1 MIETDLRQFKD
12 NGFAPV
18 KLDREMVIT
27 FHDYCERRFV
37 KLKAHEHLDSQSEWE
52 DLMKKSRRLFD
63 SEVVHVAE
71 ELAGELGDLFG
82 INKAQI
88 SGLSDSEI
96 LEIHPSERAIFNH
109 HKDFFWRAARPFK
122 PDVAKPHNDYVF
134 LDKYKNTSRM
144 PRVYEFGNAFLKCW
158 IPLHGVDVSNSL
170 WCIPGSH
177 KENLSSMY
185 LDSARPGISSDWFE
199 RNESRAVA
207 MFQPE
212 WIRAGNI
219 AVVFDYGLVH
229 WAPSNGGNELRRS
242 CEFTF
247 VGNR

>member
-1 MIETDLRQFKD
+1 MIETDLQRFKA

-18 KLDREMVIT
+18 ELDREMVTT
-27 FHDYCERRFV
+27 FRDCCERRFNN
-37 KLKAHEHLDSQSEWE
+37 LNAYEHLESQSEWE

-63 SEVVHVAE
+63 SEVVNVAE
-71 ELAGELGDLFG
+71 GLAAKLGDWFG
-82 INKAQI
+82 IKKAQV

-96 LEIHPSERAIFNH
+96 LEIHPSERTIFKH
-109 HKDFFWRAARPFK
+109 HKDFFWRAARPFR
-122 PDVAKPHNDYVF
+122 PDVAKPHTDYVF

-185 LDSARPGISSDWFE
+185 LDSTRPGVSSEWFA
-199 RNESRAVA
+199 RNKSRAVP
-207 MFQPE
+207 MLQPE
-212 WIRAGNI
+212 WIQAGNI

-229 WAPSNGGNELRRS
+229 WAPANESAELRRS

-247 VGNR
+247 VGHR